1 MPRDSRLKLGLL
13 AAALLGAAVRAPA
26 LVAAWPYSHYVDEGH
41 VMLIVM
47 RLVRDGG
54 WDPDWYIYP
63 SLPLYGIA
71 LPARLLAPLYG
82 WLRGEALADA
92 VTPFVYYELLEPPE
106 LLLLGRFLTFLVS
119 LAIVVLAG
127 LLARRLAGEL
137 AGVLAALTAAL
148 TPALVIRGGIVI
160 VDTWAALFILACLLL
175 TDRLVTAERPTAGAA
190 ALAGAM
196 GGLALASKYTGG
208 LVGIAFGVA
217 VLLAP
222 FAFRRKLVLL
232 AAGGAGAVLA
242 AVAAMPA
249 LVLRPQGVREA
260 WQWLGIWYGGPQ
272 QASDPFWPQAV
283 RRAEWDQPLAA
294 PELGWPFLLL
304 AAAGLV
310 VALADRRLARRVV
323 GWVIYGAVFVGLAAR
338 FPFQPFR
345 NLLPLVAPAGV
356 LAALALAWLVRRLP
370 GPRWAWAAAA
380 ALALLLALAPPAVE
394 YSHGRAAAR
403 DSRTEALAW
412 LAPRLRPG
420 DRVLVATELAIL
432 PSELR
437 RLPARVRAVPWPA
450 AREALRTGKFRFY
463 LGGALRLDG
472 SRPPGPRSLERLA
485 RRYEVRA
492 TFGDSLTYAHAGLFS
507 GNRRRVDVW
516 EARPAGRQGASG
528 LRRDE
533 GRLR

>member
-1 MPRDSRLKLGLL
+1 MAKDSRLKLSLLAAVLL
-13 AAALLGAAVRAPA
+13 AAAVRVPA

-41 VMLIVM
+41 VMLVVM

-54 WDPDWYIYP
+54 WDPAWYTYP
-63 SLPLYGIA
+63 SLPLYAIA

-92 VTPFVYYELLEPPE
+92 VPPLRVYELLEPPE
-106 LLLLGRFLTFLVS
+106 LLLFGRLLTLLAS

-127 LLARRLAGEL
+127 LLARRLAGDL
-137 AGVLAALTAAL
+137 AGGLAALAAAL
-148 TPALVIRGGIVI
+148 VPALVIRGGIVI

-175 TDRLVTAERPTAGAA
+175 TDRLVTSPRPTAAAA

-208 LVGIAFGVA
+208 LVAVAFVVV

-222 FAFRRKLVLL
+222 FPFRRKLLLL
-232 AAGGAGAVLA
+232 AAGGAGALLA

-249 LVLRPQGVREA
+249 LVLRPAGVRAA
-260 WQWLGIWYGGPQ
+260 WQWLGVWYGGPQ
-272 QASDPFWPQAV
+272 ASVRFWPQAV
-283 RRAEWDQPLAA
+283 RYAEWDQPLAA

-310 VALADRRLARRVV
+310 VALADRHLARRVV
-323 GWVIYGAVFVGLAAR
+323 GWAVYGAAFVGLAAR

-345 NLLPLVAPAGV
+345 NLLPLVAPAAV
-356 LAALALAWLVRRLP
+356 LAALALARLVGRLP
-370 GPRWAWAAAA
+370 GPRRAWSAAV
-380 ALALLLALAPPAVE
+380 ALALIFVLGPPAVQ
-394 YSHGRAAAR
+394 YAQGRWQAR

-420 DRVLVATELAIL
+420 DRVLVSEELAVL

-437 RLPARVRAVPWPA
+437 RLPARVRVAPWPA
-450 AREALRTGKFRFY
+450 AREALRSGKYRFY

-472 SRPPGPRSLERLA
+472 WRPPGPHARERVA

-492 TFGDSLTYAHAGLFS
+492 VFGESITYAHTGLFS

-516 EARPAGRQGASG
+516 EVRPPGRQGASG

-533 GRLR
+533 GRVR

>member
-1 MPRDSRLKLGLL
+1 MTNDSRLKLSLLGAVLL
-13 AAALLGAAVRAPA
+13 AAAVRAPA
-26 LVAAWPYSHYVDEGH
+26 LVAGWPYSHYVDEGH

-47 RLVRDGG
+47 KLVRDGG
-54 WDPDWYIYP
+54 WDPGWYIYP
-63 SLPLYGIA
+63 SLPLYAIA

-82 WLRGEALADA
+82 WLRGEPLADA
-92 VTPFVYYELLEPPE
+92 VSPLVHYELLDPPE
-106 LLLLGRFLTFLVS
+106 LLLFGRVLTLAAG

-127 LLARRLAGEL
+127 LLARRLAGDL
-137 AGVLAALTAAL
+137 AGGLAALAAAL
-148 TPALVIRGGIVI
+148 APALVIRGGIVI

-175 TDRLVTAERPTAGAA
+175 TDRLVTSPRPTAGAA

-208 LVGIAFGVA
+208 LVGIAFGVT

-222 FAFRRKLVLL
+222 FAWRRKLLLL

-249 LVLRPQGVREA
+249 LVLRPEGVRAA
-260 WQWLGIWYGGPQ
+260 WQWLETWYGGPQ
-272 QASDPFWPQAV
+272 VSVRFWPQAV
-283 RRAEWDQPLAA
+283 RYAEWDQPLAA

-304 AAAGLV
+304 TAAGLA
-310 VALADRRLARRVV
+310 VALADRRLARRVA
-323 GWVIYGAVFVGLAAR
+323 GWVIYGAIFVGLAAR

-345 NLLPLVAPAGV
+345 NLLPLVAPAAV
-356 LAALALAWLVRRLP
+356 LAALALVRLVERLP
-370 GPRWAWAAAA
+370 GPRRIWRAAA
-380 ALALLLALAPPAVE
+380 ALALVFLLGRPALQYAR
-394 YSHGRAAAR
+394 GRWQTR

-412 LAPRLRPG
+412 LAPRLEPG
-420 DRVLVATELAIL
+420 DRVLVSEELAIL

-437 RLPARVRAVPWPA
+437 RLPGRVRSVPWPGV
-450 AREALRTGKFRFY
+450 REALRSGRYRFY

-472 SRPPGPRSLERLA
+472 RRPLPPRARERVA

-492 TFGDSLTYAHAGLFS
+492 VFGEDLTYAHTGLFS

-516 EARPAGRQGASG
+516 EVRPSGRQGASG
-528 LRRDE
+528 LRRDA
-533 GRLR
+533 GRVR